1 MLNHI
6 TLIHDRD
13 ADALSSAGAR
23 RRVHEEGS
31 ATNCHSIL
39 RGTYSLAYLGV
50 LLFSIVYF
58 GRPEDWIPGAAMIPF
73 AKLAGSLAMLG
84 LIGSLAKRSTLHVS
98 KELLLLLLLF
108 CQLCLVL
115 PFSTW
120 KGGSFEIVINQ
131 FSKIVMISFIL
142 VQATNTWVR
151 LRALMF
157 VHVSAVLVITVV
169 SSFGGAHIQTE
180 GRLDGAIG
188 GIFANPND
196 LALNVALVSPFCVF
210 FLRTCRSILA
220 RTVWLAALASIVYTV
235 IATYSRS
242 GFLSLLAAVSVSL
255 WYFGLKQRRYAL
267 SIAVILVAAGL
278 FALAPGRFA
287 SRMHSIVDSSLD
299 ENGSYESRRELLNR
313 SIEAALR
320 HPLVGL
326 GPGQFAAVA
335 GGWHVAHNSYT
346 ELAAEAGAPALLIFL
361 LVLGYTFRLTGQIIA
376 CKSISSEYQ
385 LVAAALRASVAAF
398 VVAAFFASYE
408 YQFFPYLLLGY
419 VSALCSIVMR
429 QRGQLHAPA
438 PNTQQ
443 ISRATPPY
451 VVATQPEY

>member
-1 MLNHI
+1 MLNH
-6 TLIHDRD
+6 TTSIHHRD

-23 RRVHEEGS
+23 RKAHEAGP
-31 ATNCHSIL
+31 ADTYQPIFD
-39 RGTYSLAYLGV
+39 GAYSLAYLGV

-73 AKLAGSLAMLG
+73 ARIAGILAMLG
-84 LIGSLAKRSTLHVS
+84 LVAGLARRSHLHLS

-108 CQLCLVL
+108 CQLCLAL

-131 FSKIVMISFIL
+131 FSKVVMISFIL
-142 VQATNTWVR
+142 VQATNTWAR

-157 VHVSAVLVITVV
+157 VHVAAVLIITVV
-169 SSFGGAHIQTE
+169 SSFGGRHIQTE

-220 RTVWLAALASIVYTV
+220 RTIWLAALASIVYTV

-242 GFLSLLAAVSVSL
+242 GFLSLLAAVIVSL
-255 WYFGLKQRRYAL
+255 WYFGLKQRRYVL
-267 SIAVILVAAGL
+267 SIAVILVAASL

-346 ELAAEAGAPALLIFL
+346 ELAAEAGSPALLIFL
-361 LVLGYTFRLTGQIIA
+361 LVLGYTFRLTGQIMA
-376 CKSISSEYQ
+376 SKSVGQDYH
-385 LVAAALRASVAAF
+385 LVAAALRASLAAF

-419 VSALCSIVMR
+419 VSALCNIVIR
-429 QRGQLHAPA
+429 QRNQLHALA
-438 PNTQQ
+438 PNPHQ
-443 ISRATPPY
+443 ISRAAAPY
-451 VVATQPEY
+451 AAVTQPEH